1 MSLSCMN
8 GKYLFLKNF
17 SQNNIREKSN
27 SLTFIQ
33 LSTTFQPIL
42 SCSKN
47 AEEFLLIRVCA
58 FLSVVCLYPR
68 EVWLA
73 NGISLCYK
81 HSLIVN
87 TALSAQTFPIRWCLS
102 YCTMLQLLNLL
113 YLCQE
118 FTVLSVQ
125 RHIFKHSEHC
135 WMLLVSQSE
144 CTEITLFG
152 ISHKQHL
159 SEGIPFSG
167 LPTLPTSPSG
177 AACLLPVWEL
187 KAWETKLHFVT
198 GTTDIF

>member
-1 MSLSCMN
+1 MN

-87 TALSAQTFPIRWCLS
+87 TALSAQTFPIR
-102 YCTMLQLLNLL
+102 
-113 YLCQE
+113 
-118 FTVLSVQ
+118 
-125 RHIFKHSEHC
+125 
-135 WMLLVSQSE
+135 
-144 CTEITLFG
+144 
-152 ISHKQHL
+152 
-159 SEGIPFSG
+159 
-167 LPTLPTSPSG
+167 
-177 AACLLPVWEL
+177 
-187 KAWETKLHFVT
+187 
-198 GTTDIF
+198 